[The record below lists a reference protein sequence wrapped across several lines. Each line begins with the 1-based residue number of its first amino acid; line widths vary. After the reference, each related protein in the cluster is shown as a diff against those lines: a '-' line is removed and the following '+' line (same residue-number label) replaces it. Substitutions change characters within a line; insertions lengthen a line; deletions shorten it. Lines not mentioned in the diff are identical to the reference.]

1 MFTIKLPIQNKE
13 VITKH
18 LDYIK
23 QYNHVLRFAYN
34 RIQDDNELKAKDI
47 NKIIKEKMNN
57 INLLD
62 VSIIEC
68 ATIEAFGMKDK
79 PNVIF
84 GGKKLFEQRCKGK
97 ITNEEWKIKRLV
109 PMMLIG
115 RKSDP
120 FGNRKSKLNVIDNN
134 QIIIKLNKNTHFTIN
149 LPKLSKNIKKDLYK
163 IQELCENKEA
173 YFTIKFD
180 LDYVYIMIEET
191 FLQDKEYT
199 PQVKENRVMGID
211 LNPNYIAISITDY
224 NKEDDSYDV
233 IFKSIFDFKD
243 INNLE
248 HNKYKTNKRKYE
260 VLQCCKRI
268 INYAKGYNVEVIS
281 IEQLNMPGKDNKKGK
296 RFNKLVNNYWI
307 RRALIDNL
315 KKRCNINKI
324 KLIEVYPH
332 YTSFIGQINHP
343 DDYDSV
349 GASIEVGRRGYLFN
363 RMYKKKDKKVGDI
376 MFPVFD
382 LKDLDDRWKKT
393 LSSAV
398 LVDGWKQLYN
408 YITKQIVLSYRF
420 LFTRED
426 FSGVSFRLF
435 GGRSLLYEHI
445 Y

>member
-34 RIQDDNELKAKDI
+34 RIQEDNELKAKDI
-47 NKIIKEKMNN
+47 NKLIKEKMNN

-62 VSIIEC
+62 ASIISY
-68 ATIEAFGMKDK
+68 AVIEAFGMKDK

-120 FGNRKSKLNVIDNN
+120 YGNRKVKLDVIDNN
-134 QIIIKLNKNTHFTIN
+134 QIIIKLNRNTHFTIN
-149 LPKLSKNIKKDLYK
+149 LPKLNKNFKQHLYR

-180 LDYVYIMIEET
+180 LDNVYIMIEET

-243 INNLE
+243 INNLK
-248 HNKYKTNKRKYE
+248 HSKYQSNKRKHE

-268 INYAKGYNVEVIS
+268 VNYAKGYNVEVIS
-281 IEQLNMPGKDNKKGK
+281 IEQLDMKGK
-296 RFNKLVNNYWI
+296 EHNKGKHFNKLVNNYWI
-307 RRALIDNL
+307 KRAFIDNL
-315 KKRCNINKI
+315 TKRCNINKI

-332 YTSFIGQINHP
+332 YTSFIGQLNHP

-349 GASIEVGRRGYLFN
+349 GASIEIGRRGYLFN
-363 RMYKKKDKKVGDI
+363 RMYKKKDMKVSNI
-376 MFPVFD
+376 MFPAFD
-382 LKDLDDRWKKT
+382 LRFLADRWKKT
-393 LSSAV
+393 LGSSFQKDTWVA
-398 LVDGWKQLYN
+398 LYN
-408 YITKQIVLSYRF
+408 YMKNKSGLSYRF
-420 LFTRED
+420 YFTREL
-426 FSGVSFRLF
+426 FSGVSLRLF